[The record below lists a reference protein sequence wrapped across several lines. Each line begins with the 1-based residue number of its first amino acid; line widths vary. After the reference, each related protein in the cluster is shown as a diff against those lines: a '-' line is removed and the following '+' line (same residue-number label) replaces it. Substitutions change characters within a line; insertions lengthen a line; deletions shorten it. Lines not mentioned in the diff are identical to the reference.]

1 MQAKSKIGVRTFLFF
16 FSFPC
21 FSCIRSILTIV
32 VRVHLQTRQ
41 WLLLDGNGDVLP
53 TPVLVNVRVQL
64 QLSHAETGHETHA
77 RDTEHGLPDNLERLA
92 KRVPHLVL
100 QRLLERW
107 DCRNRRKGELDA
119 LRELREE
126 RCGQF
131 VL

>member
-1 MQAKSKIGVRTFLFF
+1 M
-16 FSFPC
+16 
-21 FSCIRSILTIV
+21 
-32 VRVHLQTRQ
+32 HLQTRQ
-41 WLLLDGNGDVLP
+41 RLLLDGNGNVLP

-64 QLSHAETGHETHA
+64 QLSHAQTGHETHA

-119 LRELREE
+119 PRELREE
-126 RCGQF
+126 RRGQF
-131 VL
+131 VLQLVLKDCTADGDAPDLRGGSSICRPACRT